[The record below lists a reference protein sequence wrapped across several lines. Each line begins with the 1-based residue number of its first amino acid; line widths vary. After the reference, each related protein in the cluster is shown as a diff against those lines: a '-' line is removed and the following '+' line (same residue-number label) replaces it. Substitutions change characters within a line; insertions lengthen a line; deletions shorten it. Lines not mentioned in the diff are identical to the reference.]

1 MSAITPDNGSRG
13 GSLASL
19 MQSLRSGAAAPL
31 VVLAMLSMVVVPLPP
46 FLLDLLFTINIAL
59 SLMVLLAVV
68 YVRRPLEFSVF
79 PSVLLMV
86 TLLRLSLN
94 VASTRV
100 VLLHGHQG
108 ERGGQQQEALLPVEP
123 LGVAPHARLSAASS
137 TDGAG
142 AWVRRTSQMTP
153 STSQIPTRARPRL
166 VYFDVPCSRAW
177 CRTGWLISG
186 WP

>member
-1 MSAITPDNGSRG
+1 MSAAPDNRAQGASSMS
-13 GSLASL
+13 SLL
-19 MQSLRSGAAAPL
+19 QSMRSGAAAPV

-46 FLLDLLFTINIAL
+46 FLLDLLFTVNIAM

-68 YVRRPLEFSVF
+68 YVKRPLEFSVF

-108 ERGGQQQEALLPVEP
+108 GAAAGHVIESFGNFVVGGSYAVGIVVFAILTIVNFVVVTK
-123 LGVAPHARLSAASS
+123 GS
-137 TDGAG
+137 
-142 AWVRRTSQMTP
+142 
-153 STSQIPTRARPRL
+153 
-166 VYFDVPCSRAW
+166 
-177 CRTGWLISG
+177 
-186 WP
+186 

>member
-1 MSAITPDNGSRG
+1 MSATAPDNGSRG
-13 GSLASL
+13 GSLAAL
-19 MQSLRSGAAAPL
+19 AQSLRGGAAAPV

-68 YVRRPLEFSVF
+68 YVKRPLEFSVF

-100 VLLHGHQG
+100 VLLHGH
-108 ERGGQQQEALLPVEP
+108 
-123 LGVAPHARLSAASS
+123 
-137 TDGAG
+137 
-142 AWVRRTSQMTP
+142 
-153 STSQIPTRARPRL
+153 
-166 VYFDVPCSRAW
+166 
-177 CRTGWLISG
+177 
-186 WP
+186 